1 MATALVDY
9 SSSGDSDD
17 DTSQSFTPN
26 ALNKPLPV
34 SPCRQQGTWTVH
46 IHIPVPF
53 RDGLSNLAERL
64 VNEAQLM
71 NPHKNIT
78 AVPSPHHV
86 SLSRPVRLHDF
97 QVDRFVS
104 QLGQELRTF
113 DSFRL
118 GFGRL
123 AHYVNDEHT
132 RSFLALN
139 VGYGRYALTQLL
151 QAVNR
156 VLERF
161 ALPTFYDEPRFHL
174 SVASAPTPT
183 SIDSATVHRLQT
195 NAADFQGELA
205 YEAHCH
211 NSDFLVEVRHVVCR
225 VDRQSYTLS
234 LS

>member
-9 SSSGDSDD
+9 SSSDNSDD
-17 DTSQSFTPN
+17 DNSQSFKPN
-26 ALNKPLPV
+26 VPNQPLSVP
-34 SPCRQQGTWTVH
+34 PRRQQGTRALH
-46 IHIPVPF
+46 IHVPVPF
-53 RDGLSNLAERL
+53 RDGLSDFVERL
-64 VNEAQLM
+64 VTEAQLA
-71 NPHKNIT
+71 NPDIT
-78 AVPSPHHV
+78 AIPSPHHV
-86 SLSRPVRLHDF
+86 SLSRPVQLRDF

-104 QLGQELRTF
+104 QLGQELQTF
-113 DSFRL
+113 TSFRL
-118 GFGRL
+118 SFGSL

-139 VGYGRYALTQLL
+139 VGYGRDALSQLL

-174 SVASAPTPT
+174 SVASTPTPT
-183 SIDSATVHRLQT
+183 GIGSATVHRLRM

-205 YEAHCH
+205 YEARCR

-225 VDRQSYTLS
+225 VGRQSYTLS